1 MNLISSVKVYQ
12 KRFGRFPIDIK
23 WIRVQFS
30 LLKSISREK
39 RKLGYRDNNYFD
51 CNGGIILYVI
61 WNINLW
67 VQNIAKYLFEME
79 RIDVRIEHV
88 LEFSIKIVLSVLKIG
103 SEPDSVTFPVG
114 FSPELLSTEIFQ
126 SSWVMTLT
134 ES

>member
-1 MNLISSVKVYQ
+1 M
-12 KRFGRFPIDIK
+12 
-23 WIRVQFS
+23 
-30 LLKSISREK
+30 
-39 RKLGYRDNNYFD
+39 
-51 CNGGIILYVI
+51 GGIILYVI

-79 RIDVRIEHV
+79 RIGVRIEHV

>member
-1 MNLISSVKVYQ
+1 MKSVN
-12 KRFGRFPIDIK
+12 
-23 WIRVQFS
+23 
-30 LLKSISREK
+30 
-39 RKLGYRDNNYFD
+39 RDNNYFD

-103 SEPDSVTFPVG
+103 SEPDSMTFPVG
-114 FSPELLSTEIFQ
+114 FSPGLLSTEIFE
-126 SSWVMTLT
+126 SSWLWPSHKLWCTKINQNSTLT
-134 ES
+134 KAGLEVVILVGVLNLENQFV